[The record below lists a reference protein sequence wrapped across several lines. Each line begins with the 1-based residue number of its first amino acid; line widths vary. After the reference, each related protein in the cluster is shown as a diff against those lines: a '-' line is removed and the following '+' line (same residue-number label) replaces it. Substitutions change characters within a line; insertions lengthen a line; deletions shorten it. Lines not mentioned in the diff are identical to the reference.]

1 MGLLE
6 FAAQKTC
13 NLKVPFLE
21 SQLTR
26 KSRQGASDPRE
37 QMKRYSF
44 LQAPF
49 LSFFSKAFYRDVG
62 QHWRGTGLAYL
73 LIILALFW
81 IPSIIKAR
89 LGVGR
94 FVDTESKKITEQI
107 PAITI
112 SHGKVSTDVP
122 TPYYIRDPDSGTP
135 LAIIDTTGQYR
146 TLDEKPANVLLLTD
160 SKLIMRNERETRT
173 FDLSKVESLY
183 VDRARVEGWLA
194 TAKTWFVPVAYP
206 LALLFSFVFR
216 TIQILIY
223 ALIGLLFA
231 HLLHANL
238 GYKTLMRLAA
248 MAITPVL
255 VLDLIMDFLPV
266 SLPLWSLLGVG
277 VALAYLFLAVKSN
290 TEREAAPQ
298 EPSP

>member
-1 MGLLE
+1 MP
-6 FAAQKTC
+6 A
-13 NLKVPFLE
+13 VPE
-21 SQLTR
+21 
-26 KSRQGASDPRE
+26 K

-44 LQAPF
+44 IQAPI

-81 IPSIIKAR
+81 IPSIIKAQ

-94 FVDTESKKITEQI
+94 FVNTESKKITEQI

-122 TPYYIRDPDSGTP
+122 TPYFIRDPDSGTP

-146 TLDEKPANVLLLTD
+146 TLDDKPANVLLLTE
-160 SKLIMRNERETRT
+160 SKLIMRNERETKT
-173 FDLSKVESLY
+173 YDLSQVESLY
-183 VDRARVEGWLA
+183 LDRARVEGWLA
-194 TAKTWFVPVAYP
+194 NGKTWFVPVAYP
-206 LALLFSFVFR
+206 LVVLFSFVFR
-216 TIQILIY
+216 TLQILIY

-231 HLLHANL
+231 HLLQTNL

-248 MAITPVL
+248 VAITPVL
-255 VLDLIMDFLPV
+255 VLGLIMEFLPFHI
-266 SLPLWSLLGVG
+266 PLWTLLGVG
-277 VALAYLFLAVKSN
+277 VGLGYLFLAVRSN
-290 TEREAAPQ
+290 TESKAPP
-298 EPSP
+298 EPSPGLVQVP